1 MVPAPD
7 TYNGKPLNLC
17 SWLFGLELYFAAC
30 CLDKD
35 MGDTA
40 YCCTLTASLLCGS
53 ALAWYC
59 ISCQRLPT
67 AIPKTWTE
75 IRAAL
80 ENQFGMIQ
88 ETRNAR
94 DKLCTLV

>member
-30 CLDKD
+30 HLDKD
-35 MGDTA
+35 GGDTA
-40 YCCTLTASLLCGS
+40 YCCALMASLLHGS
-53 ALAWYC
+53 ALAWYR
-59 ISCQRLPT
+59 ISCQSLPT
-67 AIPKTWTE
+67 AIPRTWAK

-80 ENQFGMIQ
+80 E
-88 ETRNAR
+88 
-94 DKLCTLV
+94 K

>member
-7 TYNGKPLNLC
+7 TYDGKPSNLY
-17 SWLFGLELYFAAC
+17 SWLFGLELYFEAC

-35 MGDTA
+35 GGDIA
-40 YCCTLTASLLCGS
+40 YCCALTASLLYGS
-53 ALAWYC
+53 ALAWYY
-59 ISCQRLPT
+59 ISRQRSPM
-67 AIPKTWTE
+67 AIPRTWAK
-75 IRAAL
+75 IRGAL
-80 ENQFGMIQ
+80 EKQFGMIQ